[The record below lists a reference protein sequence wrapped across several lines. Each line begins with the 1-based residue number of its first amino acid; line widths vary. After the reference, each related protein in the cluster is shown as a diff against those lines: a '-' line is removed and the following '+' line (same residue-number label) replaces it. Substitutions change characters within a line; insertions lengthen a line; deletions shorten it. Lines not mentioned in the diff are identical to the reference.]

1 MLAVPDHLLHQ
12 PFRGADAV
20 ARGLLTPRQLRGAS
34 WRQLFPGVYV
44 HEDVDVT
51 HALRAIAAGALVLP
65 DAVVT
70 GASAAALW
78 DVPLAGPDDDV
89 ELTRWPGEH
98 PVRVAGLRVRRADME
113 ERTVVRRRGVLVTT
127 PEATAVRVA
136 GALPPDAAVA
146 AVDQLVHIARADLD
160 EVRWLARIADGPN
173 RRRAQTAC
181 ALADGLAE
189 SPKETGLRLLLH
201 RSPLPR
207 PVAQHSVRQHGRF
220 VARVDFGW
228 PAQRLAVEY
237 DGLWHR
243 DPRQFIDDRQRL
255 NRLTAAGWRVLF
267 VTTADLARPGQVIA
281 RLSAALAVVR

>member
-1 MLAVPDHLLHQ
+1 MLAVPDQLLHE
-12 PFRGADAV
+12 PFRGPDAV

-34 WRQLFPGVYV
+34 WRRLFPGVHV
-44 HEDVDVT
+44 HRDVEVT
-51 HALRAIAAGALVLP
+51 HAMRAIAAASLLLP

-70 GASAAALW
+70 GASAAVLW

-89 ELTRWPGEH
+89 ELTRWPGAH
-98 PVRVAGLRVRRADME
+98 PVRVPGLRVRRADME
-113 ERTVVRRRGVLVTT
+113 ERTVVWHRGVHVTT
-127 PEATAVRVA
+127 REATAVRLA

-146 AVDQLVHIARADLD
+146 AVDQLVHVAGADL
-160 EVRWLARIADGPN
+160 EEIRWLAGTADGPN
-173 RRRAQTAC
+173 RRRAERAC

-189 SPKETGLRLLLH
+189 SPKETELRLLLH
-201 RSPLPR
+201 RSSLPR
-207 PVAQHSVRQHGRF
+207 PVAQHTVRQHGQF

-228 PAQRLAVEY
+228 PLQRLAVEY

-267 VTTADLARPGQVIA
+267 VTTADLDLPGRVIA
-281 RLSAALAVVR
+281 RVAAALAVVP

>member
-1 MLAVPDHLLHQ
+1 M
-12 PFRGADAV
+12 
-20 ARGLLTPRQLRGAS
+20 
-34 WRQLFPGVYV
+34 
-44 HEDVDVT
+44 
-51 HALRAIAAGALVLP
+51 
-65 DAVVT
+65 
-70 GASAAALW
+70 
-78 DVPLAGPDDDV
+78 
-89 ELTRWPGEH
+89 
-98 PVRVAGLRVRRADME
+98 
-113 ERTVVRRRGVLVTT
+113 TT

-160 EVRWLARIADGPN
+160 EVRWLARIVDGPN

-281 RLSAALAVVR
+281 RLAAALAVVR